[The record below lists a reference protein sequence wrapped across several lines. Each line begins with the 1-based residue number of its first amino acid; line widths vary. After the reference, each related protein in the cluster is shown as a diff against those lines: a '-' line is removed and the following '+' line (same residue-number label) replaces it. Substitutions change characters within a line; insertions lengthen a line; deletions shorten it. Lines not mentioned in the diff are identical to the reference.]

1 MRHSPSGKANMDLPG
16 VHKVWSRTAAETW
29 VWRWYAWRG
38 KGAPKIWEWRGAA
51 KSEGQRAALAAA
63 SAISAQYAI
72 AIVPKADHDTS
83 IVAGILDAWEA
94 SEEFRAVSDS
104 TKRYRR
110 GALKDMR
117 EGPIGQMPSKL
128 LAAKGAP
135 RTIKTW
141 RAQEAAKRGPRA
153 ADFRIQILS
162 RSLNWAIG
170 EGLVSANPAAKMK
183 PLHFSDRSD
192 IIWEATDIEALI
204 LAARKSCDPPDY
216 IAPEALALMGS
227 CFSGLSRQDL
237 CVLTWA
243 QVGPHAITGKRLKA
257 ARRARTAGKKAKTI
271 VIPRTPEL
279 DAVLSVCA
287 SRAAEFE
294 KKDGVKR
301 IHVFL
306 NSRGKAW
313 TADGLTSSFSKA
325 RDNGGPPGADGKPTA
340 ICDGAGR
347 QKRFH
352 DARGTFVTH
361 MRVRMPDVTNAE
373 LAKMVGWEEE
383 DVERVATHYVDAER
397 IALAWLDRLARAAAA
412 RDGVP
417 YDAEMKG
424 A

>member
-1 MRHSPSGKANMDLPG
+1 MRNSPRGKANMDLPG
-16 VHKVWSRTAAETW
+16 VHKVWSRTAAHSW

-51 KSEGQRAALAAA
+51 KSEGASAAVAAA
-63 SAISAQYAI
+63 SVISAQFAS
-72 AIVPKADHDTS
+72 AIVPKANHDTS
-83 IVAGILDAWEA
+83 LVSGILDAWEV

-104 TKRYRR
+104 TKRNRR
-110 GALKDMR
+110 SALKDMR
-117 EGPIGQMPSKL
+117 ESPIGKMPSKL

-153 ADFRIQILS
+153 ADFRVQVLS
-162 RSLNWAIG
+162 RALNWAIG

-192 IIWEATDIEALI
+192 VIWEAADIEALI
-204 LAARKSCDPPDY
+204 ASAREAGDPPDY
-216 IAPEALALMGS
+216 IAPEALALMGA
-227 CFSGLSRQDL
+227 CYSGLSRQDI
-237 CVLTWA
+237 CALTWA

-279 DAVLSVCA
+279 DAVLSICA
-287 SRAAEFE
+287 ARAAEHE
-294 KKDGVKR
+294 KKDAVKR

-306 NSRGKAW
+306 NSRGKPW
-313 TADGLTSSFSKA
+313 TSEGLTSSFSKA
-325 RDNGGPPGADGKPTA
+325 RNKGGSAGPDGKPTA
-340 ICDGAGR
+340 ICDAEGR
-347 QKRFH
+347 RKRLH

-361 MRVRMPDVTNAE
+361 MRIRMPDVTNAE

-397 IALAWLDRLARAAAA
+397 IALAWLDRLARAAGA
-412 RDGVP
+412 REGAPQDV
-417 YDAEMKG
+417 EMKG

>member
-1 MRHSPSGKANMDLPG
+1 MDLPG
-16 VHKVWSRTAAETW
+16 VHKVWSRTAADMW

-51 KSEGQRAALAAA
+51 KSEGQRAAVAAA
-63 SAISAQYAI
+63 SAISAQFAI
-72 AIVPKADHDTS
+72 AIVPKANHNTS
-83 IVAGILDAWEA
+83 IVGGILDAWEV
-94 SEEFRAVSDS
+94 SEEFRAVSES
-104 TKRYRR
+104 TKRNRR
-110 GALKDMR
+110 SALKDM
-117 EGPIGQMPSKL
+117 GQCAIAKMPSKL

-135 RTIKTW
+135 RTIKAW
-141 RAQEAAKRGPRA
+141 RAQEAANRGPRA
-153 ADFRIQILS
+153 ADFRVQILS
-162 RSLNWAIG
+162 RALNWAIG
-170 EGLVSANPAAKMK
+170 EGLASANPAAKMK

-192 IIWEATDIEALI
+192 IIWEAADIEALI
-204 LAARKSCDPPDY
+204 AAARELGDAPDY
-216 IAPEALALMGS
+216 IAPEALALMGA
-227 CFSGLSRQDL
+227 CYSGLSRQDL
-237 CVLTWA
+237 CALTWA
-243 QVGPHAITGKRLKA
+243 QIGPHAITGKRLKA

-279 DAVLSVCA
+279 DAVLSICA

-294 KKDGVKR
+294 QKDSVKR

-313 TADGLTSSFSKA
+313 TTEGLTSSFSKA
-325 RDNGGPPGADGKPTA
+325 RNKGGPPDARGNPTA
-340 ICDGAGR
+340 ICDAEGR
-347 QKRFH
+347 RKRLH

-397 IALAWLDRLARAAAA
+397 IALAWLDRLAREAAA
-412 RDGVP
+412 RQNV
-417 YDAEMKG
+417 EREVEVKG